1 MFKIESVERE
11 FLYVCNLFDEGFQT
25 ETEVKKHLQSI
36 HEAILQNITK
46 ETNDKKVKFDESDI
60 YEGFDEDGNR
70 IAETDSP

>member
-46 ETNDKKVKFDESDI
+46 EKNDKEVNLDESDI

>member
-11 FLYVCNLFDEGFQT
+11 VFYVCNVCDERFQT

-36 HEAILQNITK
+36 HEAIFQNITK
-46 ETNDKKVKFDESDI
+46 ETNDKEVNLDESDI